1 MFITIMW
8 WLTNTHL
15 AKFLKSSRL
24 AIAASLLATLLPAC
38 YAQAGFQS
46 LPSTIGAGTALSV
59 ATSGSG
65 SATFYLLGPAHLIK
79 SKIRLGESIKLPAE
93 ELSVSGEYLFTLCQ
107 DSCNTSKVFVK
118 PAEIAALSFV
128 THPSRVST
136 GAQNAISGVVFTFDK
151 FRNLVLTPS
160 TVDFSLASKDAQ
172 PVHHS
177 MQTANGA
184 AWFRASSGVHA
195 GAAQLTAAVNDVST
209 RRVVQQVAA
218 DPCNLR
224 ISAQKISNGVEVQTD
239 PVRDCSGNPVPDGT
253 IVSFTQTNALGKST
267 VDVPI
272 KQGVARARLIASG
285 ETSISV
291 ASGVV
296 MGNEIRLDAGR

>member
-1 MFITIMW
+1 MW
-8 WLTNTHL
+8 WLINTHL
-15 AKFLKSSRL
+15 AKFLKSSGL
-24 AIAASLLATLLPAC
+24 VTVALLLAGLLPAAC
-38 YAQAGFQS
+38 YAQAAFQN
-46 LPSTIGAGTALSV
+46 LPSTVSAGTALSV
-59 ATSGSG
+59 TTSGDG
-65 SATFYLLGPAHLIK
+65 SATFYLLGPAHVTK
-79 SKIRLGESIKLPAE
+79 SKIRLGESIKLSSE
-93 ELSVSGEYLFTLCQ
+93 ELSASGEYILTLCQ
-107 DSCNTSKVFVK
+107 DTCKSSTIFVK
-118 PAEIAALSFV
+118 PSEIADLSFV

-151 FRNLVLTPS
+151 HRNLVLIAS
-160 TVDFSLASKDAQ
+160 TVDFGLATKDAASL
-172 PVHHS
+172 HHS
-177 MQTANGA
+177 MQTVHGV
-184 AWFRASSGVHA
+184 AWFRASSGPHA
-195 GAAQLTAAVNDVST
+195 GAAQLTATVNDVST

-253 IVSFTQTNALGKST
+253 IVSFTQTNAQGKST

-296 MGNEIRLDAGR
+296 MGNEIRLDAGQ